1 MKDLSVIND
10 KELHEFYE
18 TLSSNIQRLR
28 KEKNKPQL
36 DLVLEMGL
44 KSTSFYSK
52 CENSKDNHH
61 FNLEHIYKIAIALN
75 VDITEFFKDIK
86 TTFPCSKAPEAVK

>member
-1 MKDLSVIND
+1 MKDLSIINEE
-10 KELHEFYE
+10 ELNKFYE
-18 TLSSNIQRLR
+18 TISHNVQRVR

-61 FNLEHIYKIAIALN
+61 FNLEHIYKIAVVLN
-75 VDITEFFKDIK
+75 VDIKEFFIDIK
-86 TTFPCSKAPEAVK
+86 TTS

>member
-1 MKDLSVIND
+1 MKDLSIVSD
-10 KELHEFYE
+10 DELENFYKKVSE
-18 TLSSNIQRLR
+18 NVKYYRNI
-28 KEKNKPQL
+28 KNKPQL

-61 FNLEHIYKIAIALN
+61 FNLEHLYKISRSL
-75 VDITEFFKDIK
+75 DIPLEELIK
-86 TTFPCSKAPEAVK
+86 IK

>member
-1 MKDLSVIND
+1 MKSLSIVDED
-10 KELHEFYE
+10 KLKSFYDKI
-18 TLSSNIQRLR
+18 SSNIKRIR

-61 FNLEHIYKIAIALN
+61 FNLEHLYKIAVVLN
-75 VDITEFFKDIK
+75 VDVLEFFEGVETIN
-86 TTFPCSKAPEAVK
+86 TI

>member
-1 MKDLSVIND
+1 MKNLSAVNEQ
-10 KELHEFYE
+10 ELKKFY
-18 TLSSNIQRLR
+18 TIVSSNVKKIR
-28 KEKNKPQL
+28 KQKNKPQL

-61 FNLEHIYKIAIALN
+61 FNLEHLYKIAVVLN
-75 VDITEFFKDIK
+75 VDILEFFKEVNTIK
-86 TTFPCSKAPEAVK
+86 

>member
-1 MKDLSVIND
+1 MKDLSIINEE
-10 KELHEFYE
+10 ELNKFYE
-18 TLSSNIQRLR
+18 TISNNVQRIR

-61 FNLEHIYKIAIALN
+61 FNLEHIYKIAVVLN
-75 VDITEFFKDIK
+75 VDIKEFFINIK
-86 TTFPCSKAPEAVK
+86 TIS

>member
-1 MKDLSVIND
+1 MKDLSLVSDENVT
-10 KELHEFYE
+10 KFYQKV
-18 TLSSNIQRLR
+18 SQNIKRIR

-52 CENSKDNHH
+52 CENNKDNHR
-61 FNLEHIYKIAIALN
+61 FNLEHIYKISQILN
-75 VDITEFFKDIK
+75 IDIK
-86 TTFPCSKAPEAVK
+86 DFFD

>member
-1 MKDLSVIND
+1 MKDLSVISEE
-10 KELHEFYE
+10 ELHKFYE
-18 TLSSNIQRLR
+18 TISKNVQKLR
-28 KEKNKPQL
+28 QEKNKPQL

-44 KSTSFYSK
+44 KPTSFYSK

-86 TTFPCSKAPEAVK
+86 TTK